1 LGIVIGILQY
11 PKCKPII
18 ITGKYSLEIKIFYHS
33 TPVVCRTEFIS
44 KLTLLKEQWQN
55 VIWLVQQRKKDI
67 DGLVSQWQL
76 FRGSLRSLSRFLADT
91 NSFLTA
97 VKSQDC
103 YSLYHLRNL
112 IHDFKVLYLFL
123 INLKSV
129 IFLRLKL
136 PSSKKKKL

>member
-1 LGIVIGILQY
+1 MLQTEISINQQTFNS
-11 PKCKPII
+11 II
-18 ITGKYSLEIKIFYHS
+18 AKVLLFLESGEAEK
-33 TPVVCRTEFIS
+33 RTEFIS

-112 IHDFKVLYLFL
+112 IHDFKSKAVILQRWQGMYS
-123 INLKSV
+123 SV
-129 IFLRLKL
+129 IDVGEKLRND
-136 PSSKKKKL
+136 